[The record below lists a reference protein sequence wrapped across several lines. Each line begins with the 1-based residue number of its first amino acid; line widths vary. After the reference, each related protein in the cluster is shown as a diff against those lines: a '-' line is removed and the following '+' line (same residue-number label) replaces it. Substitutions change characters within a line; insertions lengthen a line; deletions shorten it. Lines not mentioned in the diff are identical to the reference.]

1 MRQILRGPLGAVA
14 LLLFVTFLAAPSAA
28 HALEGRLLQPDGTP
42 AAGYEVSV
50 VGRSITVTTNA
61 EGRFVITPDP
71 RLPFQIV
78 ALGPQGEVSPVL
90 DVSTLP
96 ESGALELVL
105 PATFRDS
112 VTVTTGVAPGLEAP
126 PAAATTLVGQQDLEQ
141 RRPQR
146 LVEVLEAVPG
156 THSTGEGP
164 TAVPSIRGLARGRTL
179 VLLDGAR
186 VTTERRAGASAAF
199 LDPFSL
205 AGVEVA
211 RGPGSVTYGSDAFGG
226 VINARSRYPE
236 PGEQTL
242 RYTLNKGFGG
252 NDEESAAV
260 EASTGLFGGA
270 ILGQFNIR
278 RSGEAE
284 SADGER
290 IDNSSYRD
298 RGGALR
304 YAVDTPAG
312 RLRAGFSVADAYDT
326 GNPAVDSNITRSI
339 YPRES
344 SRRFNLDLSS
354 GPAGAWDSLDFNL
367 FLGTYRL
374 VLDRDR
380 LPTATVTRQ
389 IESSDTESNDG
400 SIRAVAARQALGG
413 RLQIG
418 AEVVSRFGLE
428 STTTRRLFNLAGDL
442 TSTERT
448 AAIADAQR
456 IDTGLFATWDR
467 ALGGSAVLSAGLRGD
482 RVDAENQGGFFGDR
496 STSHDALSG
505 FAALTAS
512 FTPELTGTLQVSR
525 GFRDPTLSDRY
536 FRGPSGRGF
545 IVGNPDLE
553 PETSLQYDASVRWL
567 VGGGSVAL
575 FGYLYQIEDLIER
588 YRPAS
593 DFFFRN
599 RGEAEVRGLE
609 LEVQQPLPW
618 NLALELAATWAE
630 GEVKD
635 DALISGT
642 PMDDIPPPGAFL
654 TLRWAQEEGY
664 VYTRLA
670 AFQRD
675 DEPGPT
681 EDERPGYSTVDLG
694 VGYHVLDNLE
704 LRVIGKNLLDRR
716 YRESADE
723 TAALAMGRSFM
734 VGVVGRY

>member
-1 MRQILRGPLGAVA
+1 MRQILRGPSGAA
-14 LLLFVTFLAAPSAA
+14 ACILLVFLSAPSAVR
-28 HALEGRLLQPDGTP
+28 ALEGRLLQPDGAP

-61 EGRFVITPDP
+61 EGRFVISPDP

-78 ALGPQGEVSPVL
+78 ALGPAGEISPVI
-90 DVSTLP
+90 DVSALP
-96 ESGALELVL
+96 ESGALELTL

-112 VTVTTGVAPGLEAP
+112 VTVTSGVAPGLETT

-156 THSTGEGP
+156 THTTGEGP

-186 VTTERRAGASAAF
+186 VSTERRAGPSAAY
-199 LDPFSL
+199 LDPFTL

-211 RGPGSVTYGSDAFGG
+211 RGPGSVAYGSDAFGG

-236 PGEQTL
+236 LGAPTF

-252 NDEESAAV
+252 NDEEAAAA
-260 EASTGLFGGA
+260 EATSNLLGGA
-270 ILGQFNIR
+270 ILGQLHIR

-284 SADGER
+284 SADGGR
-290 IDNSSYRD
+290 IDNSAYRD

-304 YAVDTPAG
+304 YAIDTPAG
-312 RLRAGFSVADAYDT
+312 RLRAGFSLSDADDT
-326 GNPAVDSNITRSI
+326 GSPAADSNVTRAI

-344 SRRFNLDLSS
+344 SRRFNADLSS
-354 GPAGAWDSLDFNL
+354 GPVRGWESMDFGL

-389 IESSDTESNDG
+389 IESSDTDG
-400 SIRAVAARQALGG
+400 SDGSLRFVAARPALGG

-428 STTTRRLFNLAGDL
+428 AIVTRETFDLAGNPTGAQTASAIEDA
-442 TSTERT
+442 ERLN
-448 AAIADAQR
+448 
-456 IDTGLFATWDR
+456 TGLFATYNR
-467 ALGGSAVLSAGLRGD
+467 PVGAATVLSAGLRGD
-482 RVDAENQGGFFGDR
+482 QVKAENTGGFFGDR
-496 STSHDALSG
+496 STSREALSG
-505 FAALTAS
+505 FAAVTAG
-512 FTPELTGTLQVSR
+512 FTPDLSATLQVAR

-553 PETSLQYDASVRWL
+553 PETSLQYDATLRWL
-567 VGGGSVAL
+567 VRGGSVAL
-575 FGYLYQIEDLIER
+575 FGYFYEVDNLIER

-599 RGEAEVRGLE
+599 RGQAEVRGVE

-630 GEVKD
+630 GEIKD
-635 DALISGT
+635 DET
-642 PMDDIPPPGAFL
+642 PMDDVPAPGAFL
-654 TLRWAQEEGY
+654 TLRWAAEEGY
-664 VYTRLA
+664 AYTRFA
-670 AFQRD
+670 AFERD
-675 DEPGPT
+675 DQPGPT
-681 EDERPGYSTVDLG
+681 EDERPGYATWDLG
-694 VGYHVLDNLE
+694 VGYHVFEGLE

-716 YRESADE
+716 YREAADE
-723 TAALAMGRSFM
+723 TAVPALGRSFT

>member
-1 MRQILRGPLGAVA
+1 MRIFLRSPLRAVA
-14 LLLFVTFLAAPSAA
+14 FILFAFLFATSAA
-28 HALEGRLLQPDGTP
+28 QAVEGLLVQPDGTP

-61 EGRFVITPDP
+61 EGRFVISPDP

-78 ALGPQGEVSPVL
+78 ALGPAGEVSPVI
-90 DVSTLP
+90 DVTALP
-96 ESGALELVL
+96 ETGALEVVL

-112 VTVTTGVAPGLEAP
+112 VTVTTGVAPGLDTP

-156 THSTGEGP
+156 TSSTGEGP

-179 VLLDGAR
+179 ILLDGAR

-205 AGVEVA
+205 AGVEIA
-211 RGPGSVTYGSDAFGG
+211 RGPGSVSYGSDAFGG

-236 PGEQTL
+236 PGERTF
-242 RYTLNKGFGG
+242 RYTLNKGFSG

-270 ILGQFNIR
+270 VLGQFHIR

-284 SADGER
+284 AAGGER

-304 YAVDTPAG
+304 YTTDTPLG
-312 RLRAGFSVADAYDT
+312 RLRAGFSLADAYDT
-326 GNPAVDSNITRSI
+326 GNPAVDSNVTRSI

-344 SRRFNLDLSS
+344 SRRFNLDLTS
-354 GPAGAWDSLDFNL
+354 GPVGGWDSLDVAL
-367 FLGTYRL
+367 FLGTYQL

-389 IESSDTESNDG
+389 IESSDTDSSDG
-400 SIRAVAARQALGG
+400 SLRFVAARQALGG
-413 RLQIG
+413 RLQVG

-428 STTTRRLFNLAGDL
+428 SVTTRQLFDL
-442 TSTERT
+442 TGALTSRETT
-448 AAIADAQR
+448 NAIEDAQR
-456 IDTGLFATWDR
+456 LDTGLFATWNR
-467 ALGGSAVLSAGLRGD
+467 ALGASASLTAGLRGD
-482 RVDAENQGGFFGDR
+482 RVESENQGGFFGNH
-496 STSHDALSG
+496 SVTHEAASG
-505 FAALTAS
+505 FAALSAS
-512 FTPELTGTLQVSR
+512 FTPQLIGTLQVSR

-545 IVGNPDLE
+545 IIGNPDLE
-553 PETSLQYDASVRWL
+553 PETSLQYDTSVRWT
-567 VGGGSVAL
+567 VGQGSVAVY
-575 FGYLYQIEDLIER
+575 GYLYEISDLIER

-599 RGEAEVRGLE
+599 RGKAEIRGFE
-609 LEVQQPLPW
+609 LEVQQALPW

-630 GEVKD
+630 GEAKD
-635 DALISGT
+635 DGT
-642 PMDDIPPPGAFL
+642 PLDDIPPPGAFA
-654 TLRWAQEEGY
+654 TLRWAAEQGY
-664 VYTRLA
+664 LYTRFA

-675 DEPGPT
+675 NRPGPT
-681 EDERPGYSTVDLG
+681 EDERPGYATVDLG
-694 VGYHVLDNLE
+694 VGYHVFDGLE
-704 LRVIGKNLLDRR
+704 LRLIGKNLLDRR

-723 TAALAMGRSFM
+723 TAALAMGRSYM
-734 VGVVGRY
+734 LGLVGRH

>member
-1 MRQILRGPLGAVA
+1 MRQILRGPLGAAASV
-14 LLLFVTFLAAPSAA
+14 LFVSLILIPSVAR
-28 HALEGRLLQPDGTP
+28 ALEGRLLQPDGRP
-42 AAGYEVSV
+42 AVGYEVSV

-78 ALGPQGEVSPVL
+78 ALGPAGEVSPVL
-90 DVSTLP
+90 DVAALP
-96 ESGALELVL
+96 ETGPLEIVL

-112 VTVTTGVAPGLEAP
+112 VTVTSGVAPGLETP

-156 THSTGEGP
+156 THTTGEGP

-186 VTTERRAGASAAF
+186 VTTERRAGPSAAF
-199 LDPFSL
+199 LDPFTL

-211 RGPGSVTYGSDAFGG
+211 RGPGSVAYGSDAFGG

-236 PGEQTL
+236 PGAEPGGRTF

-252 NDEESAAV
+252 SDEESAAA
-260 EASTGLFGGA
+260 EASSDLFGGA
-270 ILGQFNIR
+270 ILGQLHIR
-278 RSGEAE
+278 RSGDAE
-284 SADGER
+284 SAEGER
-290 IDNSSYRD
+290 IDNSAYRD

-304 YAVDTPAG
+304 YATDTPLG
-312 RLRAGFSVADAYDT
+312 RLRAGFSLADAYDT
-326 GNPAVDSNITRSI
+326 GSPAVDSNVTRSI

-354 GPAGAWDSLDFNL
+354 GPAGGWDSLDFGL

-374 VLDRDR
+374 ALDRDR
-380 LPTATVTRQ
+380 LPAATVTRQ
-389 IESSDTESNDG
+389 IESSDTDGNDG
-400 SIRAVAARQALGG
+400 SLRFVAARQALGG
-413 RLQIG
+413 RFQVG

-428 STTTRRLFNLAGDL
+428 SITTRQLFDLAGNL
-442 TSTERT
+442 TSRQRT
-448 AAIADAQR
+448 ASIEEAER
-456 IDTGLFATWDR
+456 LDTGLFATYNR
-467 ALGGSAVLSAGLRGD
+467 AVGTSTLLSAGLRGD
-482 RVDAENQGGFFGDR
+482 QVESENKGGFFGDR
-496 STSHDALSG
+496 SVSHEALSG
-505 FAALTAS
+505 FAAVTSS
-512 FTPELTGTLQVSR
+512 FTPDLTATLQVAR

-545 IVGNPDLE
+545 IIGNPDLE
-553 PETSLQYDASVRWL
+553 PETSLQYDASLRWL

-575 FGYLYQIEDLIER
+575 FGYLYEVEDLIER
-588 YRPAS
+588 YRPVS

-599 RGEAEVRGLE
+599 RGEAEVRGVE
-609 LEVQQPLPW
+609 LEVQQPLPR

-630 GEVKD
+630 GESKD
-635 DALISGT
+635 DGT
-642 PMDDIPPPGAFL
+642 PMDDIPTPGAFL
-654 TLRWAQEEGY
+654 TLRWATEQGFA
-664 VYTRLA
+664 YTRFA
-670 AFQRD
+670 AFERD

-681 EDERPGYSTVDLG
+681 EDERPGYATWDLG
-694 VGYHVLDNLE
+694 VGYHVLHGLE

-716 YRESADE
+716 YREAADE
-723 TAALAMGRSFM
+723 TAVLALGRSFT

>member
-1 MRQILRGPLGAVA
+1 MRIFLRSPLRAVA
-14 LLLFVTFLAAPSAA
+14 FVLFAPLFAASAA
-28 HALEGRLLQPDGTP
+28 QAMEGRLVHADGTP

-50 VGRSITVTTNA
+50 VGRSLTVTTNA
-61 EGRFVITPDP
+61 EGRFVISPDP

-78 ALGPQGEVSPVL
+78 ALGPVGEVSPVI
-90 DVSTLP
+90 DITTLP
-96 ESGALELVL
+96 ETGALEVVL

-112 VTVTTGVAPGLEAP
+112 VTVTTGVAPGLDTP

-156 THSTGEGP
+156 THTTGEGP

-205 AGVEVA
+205 AGVEIA
-211 RGPGSVTYGSDAFGG
+211 RGPGSVSYGSDAFGG

-236 PGEQTL
+236 PGSDRAF

-252 NDEESAAV
+252 NDEEAAAV
-260 EASTGLFGGA
+260 EASTDLFGGA
-270 ILGQFNIR
+270 LLGQFNIR
-278 RSGEAE
+278 RSGDAEA
-284 SADGER
+284 ADGEQ

-304 YAVDTPAG
+304 YTTDTPLG
-312 RLRAGFSVADAYDT
+312 RLRAGFSLADAYDT
-326 GNPAVDSNITRSI
+326 GSPAVDSNVTRSI

-354 GPAGAWDSLDFNL
+354 GPVGSWESMDFGL

-374 VLDRDR
+374 ALDRNR

-400 SIRAVAARQALGG
+400 SVRFVAARPALGG

-428 STTTRRLFNLAGDL
+428 SVTTRQLFDL
-442 TSTERT
+442 TGALTSRQTT
-448 AAIADAQR
+448 NAIEDAQR
-456 IDTGLFATWDR
+456 LDTGLFATWNR
-467 ALGGSAVLSAGLRGD
+467 ALGAAASLTAGLRGD
-482 RVDAENQGGFFGDR
+482 RVESENQGGFFGDR
-496 STSHDALSG
+496 STTHEALSG
-505 FAALTAS
+505 FAALSAS
-512 FTPELTGTLQVSR
+512 FTPQLIGTLQVSR

-545 IVGNPDLE
+545 IIGNPDLE
-553 PETSLQYDASVRWL
+553 PETSLQYDTSLRWT
-567 VGGGSVAL
+567 VGQGSVAVY
-575 FGYLYQIEDLIER
+575 GYLYEIDNLIER

-599 RGEAEVRGLE
+599 RGEAEVRGFE
-609 LEVQQPLPW
+609 LEVQQALPW

-630 GEVKD
+630 GEIKD
-635 DALISGT
+635 DNT
-642 PMDDIPPPGAFL
+642 PMDDIPTPGAFA
-654 TLRWAQEEGY
+654 TLRWAAEEGY
-664 VYTRLA
+664 AYTRLA

-681 EDERPGYSTVDLG
+681 EDERPGYATVDLG
-694 VGYHVLDNLE
+694 VGYHVLEGLE
-704 LRVIGKNLLDRR
+704 LRLIGKNLLDRR
-716 YRESADE
+716 YREAADE
-723 TAALAMGRSFM
+723 TAALAMGRSY
-734 VGVVGRY
+734 VLGLVGRY

>member
-1 MRQILRGPLGAVA
+1 MRQILRGQRMAAA
-14 LLLFVTFLAAPSAA
+14 LLLFVTLLAVPSAA
-28 HALEGRLLQPDGTP
+28 RALEGRLLQPDGTP

-50 VGRSITVTTNA
+50 VGRSVTVTTNA
-61 EGRFVITPDP
+61 EGRFTISPDP

-78 ALGPQGEVSPVL
+78 ALGPQGDVSPAI
-90 DVSTLP
+90 DVTSLP
-96 ESGALELVL
+96 ETGLLEIPL

-146 LVEVLEAVPG
+146 LVEALEAIPG
-156 THSTGEGP
+156 THTTGEGP

-236 PGEQTL
+236 PGERTL
-242 RYTLNKGFGG
+242 RYTLNTGLGG
-252 NDEESAAV
+252 NDEDAAAI
-260 EASTGLFGGA
+260 EASTNLFGGA

-278 RSGEAE
+278 RSGDAEA
-284 SADGER
+284 ADGET

-312 RLRAGFSVADAYDT
+312 RLRTGFAMSDAYDT
-326 GNPAVDSNITRSI
+326 GSPAVDSHITRSV

-344 SRRFNLDLSS
+344 SRRFNIDLSS
-354 GPAGAWDSLDFNL
+354 GPVGGWDTLDTSL

-374 VLDRDR
+374 VLDRER
-380 LPTATVTRQ
+380 LPTPTVTRQ
-389 IESSDTESNDG
+389 IESSDTDANDG
-400 SIRAVAARQALGG
+400 SIRFVAARPALGG
-413 RLQIG
+413 RVQIG
-418 AEVVSRFGLE
+418 AEAVSRFDLE
-428 STTTRRLFNLAGDL
+428 SITTRELFDLAGNPIAAQ
-442 TSTERT
+442 ET
-448 AAIADAQR
+448 AAIEEAQR
-456 IDTGLFATWDR
+456 DDLALFATWDR
-467 ALGGSAVLSAGLRGD
+467 ALGGSTALSLGLRGD
-482 RVDAENQGGFFGDR
+482 QVKSQNKGGFFGDH
-496 STSHDALSG
+496 STTHEALSG

-512 FTPELTGTLQVSR
+512 FTPDLTGTLQVSR

-545 IVGNPDLE
+545 ITGNPNLE
-553 PETSLQYDASVRWL
+553 PETSLQYDASVRWAA
-567 VGGGSVAL
+567 GRGSVAL
-575 FGYLYQIEDLIER
+575 FGYLYQVEDLIER
-588 YRPAS
+588 FRPVN

-609 LEVQQPLPW
+609 LEVQHPLPW
-618 NLALELAATWAE
+618 NLAVELAATWAE
-630 GEVKD
+630 GEIKD
-635 DALISGT
+635 DNT
-642 PMDDIPPPGAFL
+642 PMDDIPTPGGFL
-654 TLRWAQEEGY
+654 TLRWAGAEGY
-664 VYTRLA
+664 AYTRLA
-670 AFQRD
+670 SFLRD

-681 EDERPGYSTVDLG
+681 EEERPGYTTFDLG
-694 VGYHVLDNLE
+694 AGYHILENLE

-716 YRESADE
+716 YREAADE
-723 TAALAMGRSFM
+723 TAALAMGRSFV